1 MKKNEE
7 SVQAKGTKP
16 KRLSNRQLEATFAY
30 GGDWAMYS
38 AAKASF
44 RAKPYRNPP
53 TEKDEQRRVR
63 WMVLQKFFGS
73 YAAVQIAVANGL
85 LKKPVQAKL
94 ESGIAAA
101 EEFKLDHNALLKDA
115 VKLVKSRWWFVK
127 YVVETSKADPR
138 LQPDSELGGLRL
150 NILWT

>member
-16 KRLSNRQLEATFAY
+16 KRLSNRQLEAAY
-30 GGDWAMYS
+30 ACGGDWAMRG
-38 AAKASF
+38 AVKASF
-44 RAKPYRNPP
+44 RAKPCPNPQ
-53 TEKDEQRRVR
+53 TEKEKQRLVR

-85 LKKPVQAKL
+85 LKGAAEAKL

-101 EEFKLDHNALLKDA
+101 DEFKLDHNALLKDA
-115 VKLVKSRWWFVK
+115 VKLVKSRWWFVNH
-127 YVVETSKADPR
+127 VVEAIKADPR
-138 LQPDSELGGLRL
+138 LRPDSKSGGLRL

>member
-16 KRLSNRQLEATFAY
+16 KRLSNRQLEAAY
-30 GGDWAMYS
+30 ACGGDWAMHS
-38 AAKASF
+38 AVKASF
-44 RAKPYRNPP
+44 RAKPCPNPQ
-53 TEKDEQRRVR
+53 TEKEKQRLVR
-63 WMVLQKFFGS
+63 WMVLQKFFGR

-85 LKKPVQAKL
+85 LKQPVEANL

-101 EEFKLDHNALLKDA
+101 EEHNLNPNTLLKDA
-115 VKLVKSRWWFVK
+115 VKLVKSRWWFVNH
-127 YVVETSKADPR
+127 VVEAIKADPR
-138 LQPDSELGGLRL
+138 LRPDSKSGGLRL